1 MMIEIEEIDEIAVI
15 TDVATIVVAL
25 RRECRLERTRLS
37 TTNWM
42 RNASTGIVIATIVIE
57 SAKIRQKKLL
67 RYLRAHGCRASPPA
81 LK

>member
-15 TDVATIVVAL
+15 TDVATIVITL
-25 RRECRLERTRLS
+25 RREYRLERTRLS

-57 SAKIRQKKLL
+57 SAKIRLQKLL
-67 RYLRAHGCRASPPA
+67 RYHRAHGCRASPPA